1 MNRDRSIPSRLG
13 WLLIATGVIATVL
26 VLVLPLIVV
35 VHGAFSSGLAVL
47 WANLATR
54 DSVQALMLSL
64 LAAGVTLPVNFA
76 IGLSGA
82 WLIAYHR
89 FPGRDLLLAISKI
102 PISLSPL
109 VAGVSYMM
117 VYGRRG
123 WCGPWLIAHDVEL
136 MFAVPGIILVT
147 IFVSFPYLLNQLVP
161 LMMDQ
166 GRDEEIVADQ
176 LGARGWTVFWRVTW
190 PKIRWGVLYGL
201 LLANARALG
210 EFGAVSVVSGYIR
223 GRTTT
228 LPLHVQLLYDD
239 YNTAGAFA
247 AALVLMTTA
256 LVTLLLKLT
265 LERRHRDPGESML

>member
-1 MNRDRSIPSRLG
+1 MSPDRSVPSRLG
-13 WLLIATGVIATVL
+13 WLLIATGVIATAF
-26 VLVLPLIVV
+26 VLVLPLVVV

-47 WANLATR
+47 WSNLTAR
-54 DSVQALMLSL
+54 ESAQALGLSL
-64 LAAGVTLPVNFA
+64 LVAGVSLPVSFA

-89 FPGRDLLLAISKI
+89 FPGRNLLLAISKI
-102 PISLSPL
+102 PISLSPI

-123 WCGPWLIAHDVEL
+123 WLGPWLIAHDVEL

-161 LMMDQ
+161 LMMDL

-228 LPLHVQLLYDD
+228 LPLQVQLLYDD
-239 YNTAGAFA
+239 YHTAGAFA

-256 LVTLLLKLT
+256 LVTLLLKLAF
-265 LERRHRDPGESML
+265 ERRHRDPDGISP